1 MKSLLY
7 PAIALMNR
15 LSFGMKFSLI
25 SVLFFVPM
33 LATNFYLVRDA
44 YHEFVG
50 TRTELRSL
58 ELLGNALQ
66 LRRGIE
72 DWKDL
77 VEIESIIGQT
87 GEVQALVTRL
97 GRVEQ
102 DLATRMEA
110 LTPVSDNPEQVAEF
124 TLRRDELGAA
134 LRDAQSQQSL
144 QTKTAMARAVLG
156 KAQVMIK
163 LIASQSGLSQDT
175 QRDVQLLTE
184 LLTSVT
190 PAITAA
196 LGEARAIGSYTF
208 GQGYLNSD
216 ASNKLDGLLL
226 ELEKQQAQYTAQ
238 LQDALGSG
246 PEVQRQLEGLAA
258 ASRAS
263 LPTSNEIIQ
272 DQVIMAEALDQP
284 WESFY
289 DLISTEMAKTYSL
302 NDAILGFLD
311 DELEQRL
318 AYKQRT
324 VVLLLAALALI
335 FILIVYLYSAFYI
348 STRASLRS
356 LGATMDRVA
365 AGDMTARFKVQSRDE
380 LGELGQVF
388 NDTVARIRELIER
401 VGLTVG
407 EVERQASRVE
417 AVSGE
422 SNLTVSEQR
431 GQIEQVATAM
441 NEMSATA
448 QEVANSAEAAVG
460 SAQSVNQETVS
471 GRALVDAQVSG
482 IGRLAAEIEQSVN
495 VINQLASDSKAISQ
509 VLDVI
514 KGVAEQTNL
523 LALNAAIEAA
533 RAGEQ
538 GRGFAVVADEVRSLA
553 RRTQQST
560 EEIEQ
565 MIGRLQGGV
574 GAAVK
579 TMHASHTMA
588 EATVNQSA
596 QVQQALENI
605 LGAVAVIVD
614 QNQQIAAAAE
624 EQTAVAH
631 DIDRNIVAIN
641 EAGQRTAEGAGHTE
655 QASRELTQLVSRLQ
669 QLIGAFRV

>member
-1 MKSLLY
+1 MKILLY
-7 PAIALMNR
+7 PAIALMDR

-33 LATNFYLVRDA
+33 LATNFYLARDA

-77 VEIESIIGQT
+77 VEIEGIIGQT

-97 GRVEQ
+97 ARVEQ
-102 DLATRMEA
+102 DLSTRMEA

-124 TLRRDELGAA
+124 SLRRDELDAA

-175 QRDVQLLTE
+175 QRDVRLLAE

-196 LGEARAIGSYTF
+196 LGEGRAIGSYTF

-238 LQDALGSG
+238 LQDALGSS

-263 LPTSNEIIQ
+263 LQTSNEIIQ

-284 WESFY
+284 WEAFY
-289 DLISTEMAKTYSL
+289 DLISTEMAKTYSF

-311 DELEQRL
+311 DELGQRL
-318 AYKQRT
+318 AHKQRA

-471 GRALVDAQVSG
+471 GRALVEAQVSG

-495 VINQLASDSKAISQ
+495 VINQLANDSKAISQ
-509 VLDVI
+509 VVDVI

-588 EATVNQSA
+588 EETVKQSA

-655 QASRELTQLVSRLQ
+655 QASRELTQLVGRLQ

>member
-144 QTKTAMARAVLG
+144 QTKTAIARAVLG

-495 VINQLASDSKAISQ
+495 VINQLANDSKAISQ

-588 EATVNQSA
+588 EETVNQSA

>member
-33 LATNFYLVRDA
+33 LLTNFYLVRDS
-44 YHEFVG
+44 YREFLG

-58 ELLGNALQ
+58 ELLGTALQ
-66 LRRGIE
+66 LRREID

-77 VEIESIIGQT
+77 VEIEAIIGQA
-87 GEVQALVTRL
+87 GEVQALKSRMAAAE
-97 GRVEQ
+97 GS
-102 DLATRMEA
+102 LATLTQA
-110 LTPVSDNPEQVAEF
+110 LKAVSDDPEQVAEF
-124 TLRRDELGAA
+124 NERRDQLDAA
-134 LRDAQSQQSL
+134 MREAQAQQSL
-144 QTKTAMARAVLG
+144 QAKTAMARALLG

-163 LIASQSGLSQDT
+163 LIASQSGLSQDSG
-175 QRDVQLLTE
+175 RDVRMLAE
-184 LLTSVT
+184 LLTTVT
-190 PAITAA
+190 PSITAT
-196 LGEARAIGSYTF
+196 LGDGRAIGSYTF

-216 ASNKLDGLLL
+216 ASNKLDDLLL
-226 ELEKQQAQYTAQ
+226 ELEKQQVQYGAQ
-238 LQDALGSG
+238 LQEVLGGSAAA
-246 PEVQRQLEGLAA
+246 QRQLESLAA

-263 LPTSNEIIQ
+263 LQASSDLFQ
-272 DQVIMAEALDQP
+272 DQVIMAEALDRP
-284 WESFY
+284 WEAFY
-289 DLISTEMAKTYSL
+289 DQISGEMAKTYSL
-302 NDAILGFLD
+302 NDAVIRFLD

-318 AYKQRT
+318 AQKQLLM
-324 VVLLLAALALI
+324 VMLLAALALV
-335 FILIVYLYSAFYI
+335 FVLVVYLYSAFYV

-356 LGATMDRVA
+356 LGATMTQVA
-365 AGDMTARFKVQSRDE
+365 AGDMTVQFNVQSRDE

-388 NDTVARIRELIER
+388 NETVARIRELIER
-401 VGLTVG
+401 VGQTVG
-407 EVERQASRVE
+407 EVERQAARVQS
-417 AVSGE
+417 VSGE
-422 SNLTVSEQR
+422 SNQTVSEQR

-441 NEMSATA
+441 NQMSATA
-448 QEVANSAEAAVG
+448 QGVATSAEAAVG
-460 SAQSVNQETVS
+460 SAQSVNEETVS
-471 GRALVDAQVSG
+471 GRGLVEAQVSG
-482 IGRLAAEIEQSVN
+482 IERLAAEIERSVE
-495 VINQLASDSKAISQ
+495 VINQLAGDSKAISQ

-579 TMHASHTMA
+579 TMHSSHSMA
-588 EATVNQSA
+588 DATVSQSS
-596 QVQQALENI
+596 QVRQALENI
-605 LGAVAVIVD
+605 LSAVGVIVD

-631 DIDRNIVAIN
+631 DIDCNIVAIN

-655 QASRELTQLVSRLQ
+655 QASRELSELVGRLQ

>member
-1 MKSLLY
+1 MNGLLY

-33 LATNFYLVRDA
+33 LLTNFYLVRDS
-44 YHEFVG
+44 YQEFVG
-50 TRTELRSL
+50 TRTELQSL
-58 ELLGNALQ
+58 ELLGTALQ
-66 LRRGIE
+66 LRRE
-72 DWKDL
+72 MEQWKDL
-77 VEIESIIGQT
+77 VEIEGIIGQT
-87 GEVQALVTRL
+87 GEVQALVSRL
-97 GRVEQ
+97 SNAEV
-102 DLATRMEA
+102 A
-110 LTPVSDNPEQVAEF
+110 LSAHMQRLVPVSSDPEQVAEF
-124 TLRRDELGAA
+124 SARRDELDTA
-134 LRDAQSQQSL
+134 LRAAQAEQSL
-144 QTKTAMARAVLG
+144 QTKTAMARALLG
-156 KAQVMIK
+156 QAQVMIK
-163 LIASQSGLSQDT
+163 LIASQSGLSQDS
-175 QRDVQLLTE
+175 QRDVRMLAE

-190 PAITAA
+190 PVITAA
-196 LGEARAIGSYTF
+196 LGEGRAVGSYTF

-216 ASNKLDGLLL
+216 ASNKLDDLLL
-226 ELEKQQAQYTAQ
+226 ELEKQQAQYGAQ
-238 LQDALGSG
+238 LQDVLGGS
-246 PEVQRQLEGLAA
+246 AA
-258 ASRAS
+258 ALRELEAYTQASRESLQAS
-263 LPTSNEIIQ
+263 SDIVQ
-272 DQVIMAEALDQP
+272 DQVIMAEALDRP
-284 WESFY
+284 WDEFY
-289 DLISTEMAKTYSL
+289 DLISAEMAKTYAL
-302 NDAILGFLD
+302 NDAILAFLD
-311 DELEQRL
+311 DELELRL
-318 AYKQRT
+318 EEKRLLMT
-324 VVLLLAALALI
+324 LLLAALAVVFL
-335 FILIVYLYSAFYI
+335 LVVYLYSAFYM
-348 STRASLRS
+348 STRATLRS

-388 NDTVARIRELIER
+388 NDTVAKIRELIER
-401 VGLTVG
+401 VGQTVG
-407 EVERQASRVE
+407 EVERQASRVQT
-417 AVSGE
+417 VSAD
-422 SNLTVSEQR
+422 SNQTVSEQR

-448 QEVANSAEAAVG
+448 QGVATSAEAAVG
-460 SAQSVNQETVS
+460 SAESVNQETVN
-471 GRALVDAQVSG
+471 GRGLVAAQVGG
-482 IGRLAAEIEQSVN
+482 IERLAAEIEQSVI

-538 GRGFAVVADEVRSLA
+538 GRGFAVVADEVRNLA
-553 RRTQQST
+553 KRTQQST

-579 TMHASHTMA
+579 AMHSSHAMA
-588 EATVNQSA
+588 EDTVGRSA

-605 LGAVAVIVD
+605 LAAVGVIVD

-655 QASRELTQLVSRLQ
+655 QASRELTELVGRLQ